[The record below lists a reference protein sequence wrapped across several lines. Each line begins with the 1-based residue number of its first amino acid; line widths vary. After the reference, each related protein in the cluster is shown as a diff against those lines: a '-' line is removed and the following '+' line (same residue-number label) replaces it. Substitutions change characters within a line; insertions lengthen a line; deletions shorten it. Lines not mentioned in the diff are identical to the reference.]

1 MCYILFENYII
12 CEHHSFVNLSRVT
25 LYIEAKALKYPLTQ
39 YFEYKERNPTSHKG
53 FIILQSEREPTKE
66 VATHPFIEQKN
77 FTIAITGRLR

>member
-1 MCYILFENYII
+1 MYCLKTILYVNII
-12 CEHHSFVNLSRVT
+12 HFVNLSRVT
-25 LYIEAKALKYPLTQ
+25 VYIEAKALKYPLTQ